1 MPDEV
6 KDIVRTIN
14 MLAKRVRTLEANSY
28 SPSISSYTKL
38 VTTPTTLRVFE
49 YGNYW
54 MAEVMIADV
63 ELAAS
68 TDTTIDTG
76 IDVNTYGTTVRGG
89 YSCHGQLVIDNTN
102 SNQVSVVFTADMRF
116 LAASDREYG
125 EIIGGSGIAS
135 ITDVKMESDGTNIQ
149 LTFTNA
155 NAIIYN
161 HGTLHMIMLKQP
173 L

>member
-1 MPDEV
+1 MANEIIEIA
-6 KDIVRTIN
+6 KSISN
-14 MLAKRVRTLEANSY
+14 LGKRVRTLEANSY
-28 SPSISSYTKL
+28 SPSIPKHVIL
-38 VTTPTTLRVFE
+38 TTPTTILRAFE

-89 YSCHGQLVIDNTN
+89 YSCHGQLVIDETN